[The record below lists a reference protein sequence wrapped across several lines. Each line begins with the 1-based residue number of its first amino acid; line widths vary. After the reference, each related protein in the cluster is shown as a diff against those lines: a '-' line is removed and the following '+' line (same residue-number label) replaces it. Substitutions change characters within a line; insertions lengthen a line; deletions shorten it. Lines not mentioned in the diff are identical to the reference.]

1 MKDTKILLQIGA
13 CVCGLIGALYTVVMW
28 QLLFPTP
35 SVSGL
40 QAFFLVAYTLLAFAP
55 FALCVFPRVNALTK
69 PLFLSAA
76 AVEIL
81 VVSCLL
87 WSLLTD

>member
-13 CVCGLIGALYTVVMW
+13 CLCGLIGAIYTVVTCR
-28 QLLFPTP
+28 LLFPAP

-40 QAFFLVAYTLLAFAP
+40 QALLLVAYTLLAFAP
-55 FALCVFPRVNALTK
+55 FAVCVFPRVKALTK
-69 PLFLSAA
+69 SLFLSTAA
-76 AVEIL
+76 LEIL

-87 WSLLTD
+87 WSLVTD

>member
-13 CVCGLIGALYTVVMW
+13 CLCGLIGALYTVVTW
-28 QLLFPTP
+28 QLLFHAP

-40 QAFFLVAYTLLAFAP
+40 QALFLVAYTLLAFAP
-55 FALCVFPRVNALTK
+55 FAVCVFPKVKALTK
-69 PLFLSAA
+69 PLFLSTAA
-76 AVEIL
+76 LEIL

-87 WSLLTD
+87 WSLVTD